1 MTDNI
6 ILFPNFRKLK
16 GEVDKLRTELS
27 ILVLERD
34 ELRLVICKNIEMAYM
49 LELGSLEYKVFEAQC
64 AFMRLKRKAELIQAK
79 KNKQEKI
86 VISQIEYTLDV
97 EFEEY
102 QRKLDEQIDEM
113 NQAIER
119 SSFNVLSTEEAVELK
134 KLYRRVIKILHPDL
148 NPSITQAQL
157 ELFNKAVNAYDAGDL
172 NTLRIIDEMIS
183 EPILSD
189 NYIDEMTRLAD
200 EKERLIGLLKTVKE
214 SIENIKNEFPYAV
227 KELLNDPTKIAERK
241 IELKSIIHQY
251 KELIDAYNARI
262 EEMLR

>member
-214 SIENIKNEFPYAV
+214 SIENIKNEFPYTV

>member
-214 SIENIKNEFPYAV
+214 SIENIKNEFPYTV

-262 EEMLR
+262 VEMLR